1 MSPGISQRWK
11 HPGLIGAIV
20 YTVAA
25 ALVGGIVTMISRL
38 QVAKQRGRRR
48 VAQSLPN
55 GAVIIISNHTS
66 YVDGILLALVCRKL
80 GRSVRLLATSGVFR
94 APGLGS
100 LARRLGFIP
109 VDRGESTAAHALDA
123 AAEALAAGEAVGIFP
138 EGRLTRDPDHWPE
151 RAKTGTVRLALR
163 TGAPIIPVA
172 MVGAHRVLG
181 KRHVLST
188 LVSNVLLRPHVL
200 TAVGDPIDVRS
211 MVASWDEPDA
221 EQVRQATD
229 RVMERLIDLVEELRG
244 EVAPNPAGAGR
255 PAE

>member
-1 MSPGISQRWK
+1 MSPGIGQRWR
-11 HPGLIGAIV
+11 HPGLIGAAV
-20 YTVAA
+20 YAVAA
-25 ALVGGIVTMISRL
+25 ALVGGIVTVISRL
-38 QVAKQRGRRR
+38 QVAKQRGRRS
-48 VAQSLPN
+48 VARSLPD

-80 GRSVRLLATSGVFR
+80 GRSVRLLATSGIFR

-100 LARRLGFIP
+100 LARRLGFIR

-163 TGAPIIPVA
+163 TGAPIVPVA

-181 KRHVLST
+181 RRHIFST
-188 LVSNVLLRPHVL
+188 LVSNVLLRPQVL
-200 TAVGDPIDVRS
+200 TAVGDPIDVRL
-211 MVASWDEPDA
+211 MVDSWDEPDA

-244 EVAPNPAGAGR
+244 EIAPNTAGVAR
-255 PAE
+255 AAD